1 MSTTE
6 QYNGID
12 AGRVEEQTPHVSTN
26 HLSYPL
32 DQTQQVNA
40 VNNEESKYQS
50 GRTNEESSNGL
61 DVADFANLDGAVI
74 PIEQV
79 HLAKQVKIEVIEGFD
94 QLDKSTA
101 LLINAQGLE
110 GSLRGKRD
118 GCTIIGSGEHG
129 QNGEPINDFI
139 IPQDELGIGK
149 RHLIIKYN
157 SDNGDYCMRDL
168 GDGSGTF
175 VRLDI
180 PLVLK
185 HGFIISF
192 GDSHMIVNFY
202 QAQASEG
209 NYASNTADRS
219 YDKIQLKFI
228 DGPKTDKTYEF
239 NTSQKIQIGR
249 MPYCDIQFDDNQLS
263 RLQCKISFT
272 EDGNWVL
279 HDGDGA
285 KLSTNGTW
293 LFVDELFSI
302 YDNMIFKAGQTLFRA
317 SLLNPTGKK

>member
-1 MSTTE
+1 
-6 QYNGID
+6 
-12 AGRVEEQTPHVSTN
+12 
-26 HLSYPL
+26 
-32 DQTQQVNA
+32 VNA

-202 QAQASEG
+202 
-209 NYASNTADRS
+209 
-219 YDKIQLKFI
+219 
-228 DGPKTDKTYEF
+228 
-239 NTSQKIQIGR
+239 
-249 MPYCDIQFDDNQLS
+249 
-263 RLQCKISFT
+263 
-272 EDGNWVL
+272 
-279 HDGDGA
+279 
-285 KLSTNGTW
+285 
-293 LFVDELFSI
+293 
-302 YDNMIFKAGQTLFRA
+302 
-317 SLLNPTGKK
+317 